1 MSCPRGTRYFS
12 YPVLVGGDRTPVPT
26 AVSCAVRG
34 STLTAGMQVA
44 VVNVARYTG
53 ASELTPFDDGSNCT
67 GERRKRT

>member
-12 YPVLVGGDRTPVPT
+12 YRVLVGGDKTPVP
-26 AVSCAVRG
+26 CAVRG